1 MITKLTMA
9 VVLSASL
16 LLGGIGVAASAN
28 AASNGTCDQTQD
40 RTMLQLRDGSCDQ
53 TKNQTQL
60 KTQLQEQTQLQLRDG
75 SCDCS
80 QCQEYLY
87 SWNYDYEWSYAG
99 NHSQSNQ
106 WNYSW
111 GHAVGSSA

>member
-1 MITKLTMA
+1 MTKLTMA
-9 VVLSASL
+9 VVLSAAVI
-16 LLGGIGVAASAN
+16 LGGIGVAASAD

-40 RTMLQLRDGSCDQ
+40 RTMLKLKDGSCEQAED
-53 TKNQTQL
+53 QTQL
-60 KTQLQEQTQLQLRDG
+60 KTRLQEQTQLQLRDG
-75 SCDCS
+75 SCNCS

-111 GHAVGSSA
+111 SHAVGDSA